1 VLSRFVIGGFL
12 RNSRAFADLD
22 WGAKMIQ
29 CKDCELCEIEPNGR
43 RTFKCDPFT
52 NIKEAECI
60 AKWQLIRLDMLVASY
75 QQMTQWYGKLAPM
88 QDKLFK
94 YMKREIEDID
104 ETERWK
110 VDDELEDEEEE
121 ENGRQS

>member
-1 VLSRFVIGGFL
+1 
-12 RNSRAFADLD
+12 
-22 WGAKMIQ
+22 MIQ
-29 CKDCELCEIEPNGR
+29 CKDCEFCEIGPDGR

-75 QQMTQWYGKLAPM
+75 QGMLKLQEKLAPL

-94 YMKREIEDID
+94 YMQKEIEDMD
-104 ETERWK
+104 ESDRWK
-110 VDDELEDEEEE
+110 IDDDEVEEDI
-121 ENGRQS
+121 